1 MRISGCSC
9 QERSR
14 LRKCTVKIVAAGKT
28 AALLERPFSRKA
40 KVRSLAVSHSRTRK
54 RAAPLLKLHGIA
66 PPAIFLIC
74 ARFFVDTLR
83 MEVISYVGFNSRPAH
98 GVLYAAAEHF
108 TAVFRHRKSGNYYR
122 SIFSVQPSYRVAS
135 RAERKRRI
143 RTERRTNSLQSALRA
158 SGAFSDF
165 AERHTASVLRVG
177 IALLALCGMSAGI
190 ITLADHAAHHTGAL
204 KLKQSESNEIEI
216 LNKTMQTF
224 ALDESAEY
232 ADDGTILTP
241 SGERIAA
248 AVPQLTQAVRYRT
261 YTVQSGDTISGIT
274 KKFGL
279 KNISTLIGVN
289 DIDNVRQ
296 LSAGQQ
302 LKIPSL
308 DGLLYTVKSGNSLA
322 GLSAKFGITLE
333 DLLDVNDLDSE
344 TLAAGQQLF
353 IPGARLDSERLQQ
366 ALGTLF
372 KIPILTRY
380 RITSPFGNRPD
391 PFTGLKSFHTGV
403 DLACPMGTPVIAS
416 SSGTV
421 SFVGYSNIF
430 GNYVI
435 IKHSGGYQTLY
446 GHLSKILAAKGQWV
460 SQGTRVGLVGS
471 TGYSTGPHLHFTVF
485 KNGKLVDPMTLVK
498 K

>member
-1 MRISGCSC
+1 MPW
-9 QERSR
+9 R
-14 LRKCTVKIVAAGKT
+14 LFFSKIDFRK
-28 AALLERPFSRKA
+28 RPF
-40 KVRSLAVSHSRTRK
+40 L
-54 RAAPLLKLHGIA
+54 
-66 PPAIFLIC
+66 LIC
-74 ARFFVDTLR
+74 VRLFVDTVH
-83 MEVISYVGFNSRPAH
+83 MEVISYVGFHSRPAH
-98 GVLYAAAEHF
+98 GVLHTAAEHF
-108 TAVFRHRKSGNYYR
+108 TAVFRHRKRGNYYSNSF
-122 SIFSVQPSYRVAS
+122 SIQPSYRIAS
-135 RAERKRRI
+135 HAAKKRRV
-143 RTERRTNSLQSALRA
+143 RFPRRPETFRSALRT
-158 SGAFSDF
+158 SRSFSDF
-165 AERHTASVLRVG
+165 AERHTASVLRIGAV
-177 IALLALCGMSAGI
+177 LLALCGISAGI
-190 ITLADHAAHHTGAL
+190 ITFAEHTAHHTDAL
-204 KLKQSESNEIEI
+204 TLEQAESNEIEI
-216 LNKTMQTF
+216 LNKTMQSF

-232 ADDGTILTP
+232 ADDGTLLTP
-241 SGERIAA
+241 SGERLAPAA
-248 AVPQLTQAVRYRT
+248 LPLTQAVQYRT
-261 YTVQSGDTISGIT
+261 YKVQAGDTISGIT

-308 DGLLYTVKSGNSLA
+308 DGLLYTVKPGNSLA

-333 DLLDVNDLDSE
+333 DILDVNDLDSE
-344 TLAAGQQLF
+344 TLTAGQQLF

-485 KNGKLVDPMTLVK
+485 KNGKLVDPMTLIK